1 MFLRKLSGIP
11 APFLFAMNGLR
22 ANPQLENGY
31 TRIANELF
39 EAIIEYPFTCAE
51 LRIILLVIRR
61 TYGWKTTK
69 SFISYGS
76 VARKL
81 KMDIRYVKRRINKL
95 ILDSVLFK
103 DKTEWKNRIGLNKEY
118 TSWQLWKS
126 EHIRNSRPPGSGL
139 ETTGNQWSVDHYH
152 SIKKHYKETSS
163 SK

>member
-1 MFLRKLSGIP
+1 MP
-11 APFLFAMNGLR
+11 APFLFSMNDLK

-61 TYGWKTTK
+61 TYGWKTNK

-81 KMDIRYVKRRINKL
+81 RMDIRYVKRRINKL
-95 ILDSVLFK
+95 ILDNVLFK
-103 DKTEWKNRIGLNKEY
+103 DKTEWENRIGLNKEY

-126 EHIRNSRPPGSGL
+126 PRVRNSRPPGSGQQA
-139 ETTGNQWSVDHYH
+139 TGN
-152 SIKKHYKETSS
+152 
-163 SK
+163 

>member
-1 MFLRKLSGIP
+1 MKNKGAGVSEETLRNAG
-11 APFLFAMNGLR
+11 PFLFAMNDLK

-61 TYGWKTTK
+61 TYGWKTSK

-81 KMDIRYVKRRINKL
+81 RMDIRYIKRRINKL

-103 DKTEWKNRIGLNKEY
+103 DKTEWENRIGLNKEY
-118 TSWQLWKS
+118 TSWQLWKTS
-126 EHIRNSRPPGSGL
+126 CVRNSRPLGSGQQ
-139 ETTGNQWSVDHYH
+139 TTGN
-152 SIKKHYKETSS
+152 
-163 SK
+163 